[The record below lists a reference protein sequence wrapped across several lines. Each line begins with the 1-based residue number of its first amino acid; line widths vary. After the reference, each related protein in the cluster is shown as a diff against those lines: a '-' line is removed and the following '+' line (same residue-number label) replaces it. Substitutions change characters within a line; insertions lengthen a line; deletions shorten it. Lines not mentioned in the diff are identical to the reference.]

1 MIVNEILGCI
11 AQAIHEEFGVGY
23 AIYDEM
29 KEQELK
35 EPCFFI
41 FSLGAPDSLV
51 LGIRD
56 GQERHYRPMQFGIQ
70 YFPSSHNRKSECND
84 VADRLCECLEW
95 IEASDGP
102 LLGSGMDRTYTDGV
116 LTFTVS
122 YSLYT
127 LKRNEKTSMGSL
139 EQGTTVKE

>member
-11 AQAIHEEFGVGY
+11 AQAIHEEFGDGY

-35 EPCFFI
+35 EPCFFV
-41 FSLGAPDSLV
+41 FSLSAPDSLV

-56 GQERHYRPMQFGIQ
+56 SGERHYRPLQFGIQ
-70 YFPSSHNRKSECND
+70 YFPSSHNRKAECND
-84 VADRLCECLEW
+84 VADRLFHCLEW

-102 LLGSGMDRTYTDGV
+102 LIGSGMDRTYSDDV
-116 LTFTVS
+116 LTVTVN
-122 YSLYT
+122 YNLYT
-127 LKRNEKTSMGSL
+127 MSHSEKPIMEDLTQNTSV
-139 EQGTTVKE
+139 EE